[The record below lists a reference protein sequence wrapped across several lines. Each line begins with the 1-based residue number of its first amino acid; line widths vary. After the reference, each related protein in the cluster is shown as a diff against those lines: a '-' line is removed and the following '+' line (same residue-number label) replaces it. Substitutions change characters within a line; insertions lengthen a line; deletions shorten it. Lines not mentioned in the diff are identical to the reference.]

1 MSSPQSLPIYSRV
14 GVDFGL
20 PHLSLGPD
28 ALHTA
33 QPDAA
38 GWRLGREAKEG
49 QRRARAVQSFWWL
62 FTRDAGGCTHPPA
75 HLPRCQGA
83 RSARM
88 VLGGAR
94 IGSDVHPGSGFCAF
108 YYLPFLFPPSQGL
121 LPPCL
126 RASLSFPWLALK
138 ALTMGRRGHILNP
151 VF

>member
-20 PHLSLGPD
+20 PRLSLGPD

-83 RSARM
+83 RSAHM
-88 VLGGAR
+88 VLAVLGLAVTS
-94 IGSDVHPGSGFCAF
+94 IQAPSSVHSIIYHFCSLLHRGCSHPASG
-108 YYLPFLFPPSQGL
+108 PHSPSLG
-121 LPPCL
+121 
-126 RASLSFPWLALK
+126 WL
-138 ALTMGRRGHILNP
+138 
-151 VF
+151 